1 MAFVLVGI
9 KVIAQEN
16 LVEIPDP
23 NFRAKLEKN
32 YSFLMKEGKL
42 DTIKAQEYIGELRLE
57 SSNIKD
63 ATGISYFK
71 NIYTLDLS
79 FNQLKTI
86 PDISEL
92 TKLLN
97 LYVTNNI
104 ITELPD
110 LTTLVYLRDFQVY
123 NNQLKVL
130 PALPASINLK
140 MLSCGNNQLSEIP
153 DLSGYIN
160 LEYLE
165 VSNNKMTV
173 FQNVSA
179 LKNLKELHLNDLGL
193 NNISGLQDL
202 RFLEKLY
209 IQDNNLTDLSDL
221 EDNTTLTTFWIQNNK
236 LSRLPNI
243 LAKSNLNSVN
253 FSGNYLTFEDILP
266 LQNHPQFNKFIY
278 SPQKPFIID
287 QRLELKDSS
296 SSFNYNPN
304 VDSTLPVSYQWFKN
318 GNADKSNK
326 SSTLTLSPLT
336 PELSGEYYQEIRLQ
350 ALPSLVL
357 QSTNLV
363 LDVKP
368 CIELS
373 YKTLNVIS
381 EDCKEGISLELQ
393 GVEHSGGTP
402 PYRFGI
408 KSVTRS
414 DTLTVDNF
422 RYNNLEAGIYK
433 FTVNDQ
439 FNCKGS
445 TSFTLQKPK
454 DCQSVFSPNGDGY
467 MDSYFIETP
476 GKIKIL
482 DSGRNLIRE
491 LVAPAVWDGTKTD
504 GSMADAGYYA
514 IVVNENKV
522 INITLIR

>member
-23 NFRAKLEKN
+23 NFKAKLEKDYPN
-32 YSFLMKEGKL
+32 LMIDGQL
-42 DTIKAQEYIGELRLE
+42 DTILAQNFIGELDLQY
-57 SSNIKD
+57 SNIKD
-63 ATGISYFK
+63 ATGISHFHS
-71 NIYTLDLS
+71 IYSLKLS
-79 FNQLKTI
+79 YNQLITI
-86 PDISEL
+86 PDISGL
-92 TKLLN
+92 TNLRN
-97 LYVTNNI
+97 LYLTNNI

-110 LTTLVYLRDFQVY
+110 LYTLVNLQDLQLY
-123 NNQLKVL
+123 NNQLKKL
-130 PALPASINLK
+130 PALPVSKNLK
-140 MLSCGNNQLSEIP
+140 NLYCSSNQLSELP
-153 DLSGYIN
+153 DLSGYEN
-160 LEYLE
+160 LEIL
-165 VSNNKMTV
+165 VAGNNPMPI
-173 FQNVSA
+173 FQNVSN
-179 LKNLKELHLNDLGL
+179 LKNLKQLHLNHLGL
-193 NNISGLQDL
+193 DTIIGLKDL
-202 RFLEKLY
+202 NFLQVLF
-209 IQDNNLTDLSDL
+209 IQGNNLKDLSDL
-221 EDNTTLTTFWIQNNK
+221 KNNTSLITFNVANNK
-236 LSRLPNI
+236 LSSLPD
-243 LAKSNLNSVN
+243 LLSKPNLNDVN
-253 FSGNYLTFEDILP
+253 ISDNYLTFEDILP
-266 LQNHPQFNKFIY
+266 LQIHPQFNKFIY

-296 SSFNYNPN
+296 SSFNYNPK

-318 GNADKSNK
+318 GSADKSNK

-336 PELSGEYYQEIRLQ
+336 PEQSGEYYQEIRLQ

-357 QSTNLV
+357 KSTNLV
-363 LDVKP
+363 LDVKH

-393 GVEHSGGTP
+393 GVEHIGGTP

-514 IVVNENKV
+514 IVINENKV